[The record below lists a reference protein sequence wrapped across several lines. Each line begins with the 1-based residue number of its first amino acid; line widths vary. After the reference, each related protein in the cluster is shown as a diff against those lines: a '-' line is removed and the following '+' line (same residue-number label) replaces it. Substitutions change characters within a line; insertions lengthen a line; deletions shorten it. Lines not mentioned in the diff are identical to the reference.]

1 MNAQAVNLEFF
12 ALNKAIKQTNWLH
25 VLSPALISFM
35 ISGGPCATSPF
46 QFPIKSPVSVA
57 ELTRILYNVLYT
69 CTHGLLFQ
77 RTFFAP
83 SDADC
88 GYTYKGSFCSWSKM
102 LFRTWC
108 AEGCWIKDESKKC
121 LKGSGE
127 RKVSWWGGS
136 VGRPFPILGALIVET
151 GVCL

>member
-57 ELTRILYNVLYT
+57 ELTRILYKCTYTTHVHTVFSSRELSLLPQMRIADIPIKVLSV
-69 CTHGLLFQ
+69 HGQ
-77 RTFFAP
+77 
-83 SDADC
+83 
-88 GYTYKGSFCSWSKM
+88 
-102 LFRTWC
+102 
-108 AEGCWIKDESKKC
+108 KC
-121 LKGSGE
+121 FSG
-127 RKVSWWGGS
+127 R
-136 VGRPFPILGALIVET
+136 GALRVV
-151 GVCL
+151 G